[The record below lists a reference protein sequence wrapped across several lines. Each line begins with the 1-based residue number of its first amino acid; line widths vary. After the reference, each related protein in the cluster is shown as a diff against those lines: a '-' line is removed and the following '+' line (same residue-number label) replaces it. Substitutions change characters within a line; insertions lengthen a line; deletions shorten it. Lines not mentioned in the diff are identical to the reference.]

1 MNITS
6 IAQYT
11 AAISILIPLFF
22 VIKYWITQSFKKDF
36 RANIIG
42 LYVCIMV
49 LAQIVIFFLAFEGKS
64 NIIPQRIFLYIEV
77 ILVSYVFLSYQFKET
92 LLRSLFTVA
101 ILLLILAIDYNWG
114 EFSSNPIEVF
124 MVQALLFTILGM
136 LTIPEIR
143 MENDYENGIYYFIF
157 AILIYA
163 VNNLIGSGFIQ
174 LAPSFSLNVHAVAT
188 IIKHLLIAKA
198 FHVFAVNF

>member
-1 MNITS
+1 MNVTS

-11 AAISILIPLFF
+11 AAVSILIPLYF
-22 VIKYWITQSFKKDF
+22 VLKYWINQSIRKDF

-42 LYVCIMV
+42 IYVCIMV
-49 LAQIVIFFLAFEGKS
+49 LAQILIFFLAFEGKS

-92 LLRSLFTVA
+92 LLRSLFTAA
-101 ILLLILAIDYNWG
+101 ILLLIFAIDYNWG
-114 EFSSNPIEVF
+114 EFSSNPVEVF
-124 MVQALLFTILGM
+124 MMQALLFTILGM

-143 MENDYENGIYYFIF
+143 MEKDYENGIYYFIF
-157 AILIYA
+157 AILVYA
-163 VNNLIGSGFIQ
+163 VNNLIGRGFIQ
-174 LAPSFSLNVHAVAT
+174 LAPSFSLNVHAAAT

-198 FHVFAVNF
+198 FHIFIKN